1 MTEEKT
7 YQMRLKEKLTAA
19 LHPIHLE
26 IQDDSKR
33 HAGHSGHDPRGE
45 THFIVT
51 VVSDAF
57 EGLNAVG
64 RHRLV
69 YGAVEAELKE
79 RVHAL
84 NIKALSPAEYNH
96 R

>member
-1 MTEEKT
+1 MEENT
-7 YQMRLKEKLTAA
+7 YFTRLQRKLEGS
-19 LHPIHLE
+19 LRPIFME
-26 IQDDSKR
+26 IKDDSAR
-33 HAGHSGHDPRGE
+33 HIGHAGHDPRGE

-57 EGLNAVG
+57 EGLSKVE

-69 YGAVEAELKE
+69 YAAVSEEMAE

-84 NIKALSPAEYNH
+84 SLRTLSPKEYHNA
-96 R
+96 